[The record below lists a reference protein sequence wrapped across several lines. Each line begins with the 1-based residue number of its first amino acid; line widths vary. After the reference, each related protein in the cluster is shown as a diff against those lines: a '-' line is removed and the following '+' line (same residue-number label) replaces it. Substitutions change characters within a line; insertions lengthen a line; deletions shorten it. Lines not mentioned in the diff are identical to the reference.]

1 MKEKTRKIFIMIVM
15 AALIV
20 SLTAASFAALTY
32 GRYTGG
38 KLDED
43 SPYEEI
49 IDFVGATAFEV
60 TSPDAFINAI
70 NNGYS
75 YIKIADD
82 AEEPFVINN
91 NVADVYTNLVLDVNG
106 HVVVRNSRNPLLDV
120 RRSISV
126 VLVYDSSTDAD
137 GGFYNPVGSSLQ
149 TSGGTLTVGEG
160 IYESGPSDAAD
171 ATLPS
176 SNAVSL
182 VTRENRTSTSYNA
195 AQSGVSLP
203 ILTKSG
209 GDKTKSG
216 DKYLPE
222 NWTDTVSGDQINPD
236 TYLLY
241 TEVQNA
247 FVGSGQTADGTI
259 PDASA
264 PADPDNPVVFQSGQL
279 YINCDSSTIEN
290 NGTTTTTYSADIF
303 SPVSNVASCDFY
315 YYYPIDESGAYS
327 STAGTVDSPKTYAV
341 VYGYND
347 VKGLAEDE
355 DDNNDGI
362 GEATAL
368 IDDGL
373 VWPYAAIRSVEDGEV
388 GGVTHA
394 RGGTFTT
401 NFGTDNTYGIYS
413 VGGTMTVGTD
423 SKSTP
428 PKFTATGEGTCIG
441 MSAGENDTLTI
452 ENGEFSSK
460 IGDTIKMSGGEMEVK
475 KGSFTKD
482 ATGADENSTN
492 NGSAISIS
500 GGTLNMAG
508 SEKDGAKSVSF
519 TVNGNYVNGIKME
532 KAENDTTAN
541 IADTIENAAFSFNN
555 NGFGNSVAAIQVIGG
570 TLNVS
575 DSTFDFNGGSAETVS
590 ANNGIYVQGGSVEA
604 ENCTFTLSP
613 NGSVTG
619 SAAIASAGGTVTAS
633 GSTFTVNGFGNF
645 GVHSS
650 GGTVTATDC
659 TFTMTQAGEPPDGR
673 GDNFGIYSMLPE
685 GATQGGTATAEGCTI
700 NITGTYSAGVLSM
713 DGTLNLGASTTKE
726 TLITVSF
733 EGNKLSSS
741 GVSSEGGEINLTGN
755 TTITSAG
762 LGITAR
768 GEINVTGGT
777 STVKTERGTGIYVQN
792 GTLTVEEGATVDVDS
807 KIVDACSWVVP
818 PEHTGDE
825 SLQTNK
831 FNGVFVNGGS
841 LVSEGTLNVT
851 FTGVQNDAY
860 GSGANSN
867 LNANTAYRDFQIKSY
882 AVRVEAAASGG
893 DTKVSIAG
901 GTISNSVGG
910 GVYVGG
916 GKVTLGVE
924 KGNKG
929 PTVQTTGTSVED
941 TICNPFNYGGN
952 WEYQLPQTGGPAV
965 KVAGGESTTI
975 YGGEY
980 RSQQGDGIVTTGGSA
995 TISQGTFYGNDS
1007 YDTKAGPGAS
1017 YSFKVYGGTVTVK
1030 DGTFGSSDA
1039 SGGGAFVAGTAQ
1051 ETAKAQINGGKFL
1064 SGGQAAFSILDN
1076 ATVTFGEDDAA
1087 NITVQGSKAGLV
1099 LEGYSGIGSPEIT
1112 INGGNFSSTSID
1124 DNESSAIW
1132 SGNPNFKLTI
1142 NGGELTGEAKD
1153 GIFIARRTWNKES
1166 DPFIGTLKITG
1177 GEITGKTHGLNL
1189 DRDIKSENAVE
1200 ISGNAVL
1207 TGSTGSGL
1215 NLAGALYKTHA
1226 VVITGG
1232 TFVGG
1237 QYGAYYGKDGG
1248 DDGVYINDG
1257 LLITGGS
1264 FTGPTS
1270 AGAGFFFGDNPWS
1283 QKVEGVWPFQ
1293 TETPYNNVAIVGG
1306 TFSSFGANDDTITAG
1321 DVFTMH
1327 VEYNGVEQYGVDV
1340 GNGVYGNVGAGGGKA
1355 VMELNKITL
1364 TPTTNS

>member
-160 IYESGPSDAAD
+160 VYESGPKIESV
-171 ATLPS
+171 P
-176 SNAVSL
+176 L
-182 VTRENRTSTSYNA
+182 VTTAEISDVFVRNGGRASATKYQKATAA
-195 AQSGVSLP
+195 AQLPKPGQDVYLDETYSG
-203 ILTKSG
+203 TKN
-209 GDKTKSG
+209 D
-216 DKYLPE
+216 YLKA
-222 NWTDTVSGDQINPD
+222 D

-241 TEVQNA
+241 TVEKNGYV
-247 FVGSGQTADGTI
+247 DG
-259 PDASA
+259 
-264 PADPDNPVVFQSGQL
+264 GQL
-279 YINCDSSTIEN
+279 YVNAKKDV
-290 NGTTTTTYSADIF
+290 NGTVTSAEEF
-303 SPVSNVASCDFY
+303 SPICNVASCDFY
-315 YYYPIDESGAYS
+315 YYYPVGEK
-327 STAGTVDSPKTYAV
+327 GTENSPQTYAV

-347 VKGLAEDE
+347 VKALARDE
-355 DDNNDGI
+355 KKTDENGI
-362 GEATAL
+362 EYGMASAL
-368 IDDGL
+368 TGSGL
-373 VWPYAAIRSVEDGEV
+373 VWPYAAIRSVEDEDTQE

-394 RGGTFTT
+394 RGGVFKTH
-401 NFGTDNTYGIYS
+401 FGEENTYCIYS
-413 VGGTMTVGTD
+413 AGGTMTVGT
-423 SKSTP
+423 S
-428 PKFTATGEGTCIG
+428 G
-441 MSAGENDTLTI
+441 SAGGPAFEAVGSGVCIAMTGASDNVSEGGSLTI
-452 ENGEFSSK
+452 SGGTFSSRLGNTIEMENGNM
-460 IGDTIKMSGGEMEVK
+460 TVTA
-475 KGSFTKD
+475 GSFTKSD
-482 ATGADENSTN
+482 GKGIERDQLEDQTAMIDMR
-492 NGSAISIS
+492 
-500 GGTLNMAG
+500 GGTLNITGDNADSVTMTAG
-508 SEKDGAKSVSF
+508 GKDKPLENVFGILAHGGGEVSV
-519 TVNGNYVNGIKME
+519 
-532 KAENDTTAN
+532 
-541 IADTIENAAFSFNN
+541 
-555 NGFGNSVAAIQVIGG
+555 GG
-570 TLNVS
+570 
-575 DSTFDFNGGSAETVS
+575 
-590 ANNGIYVQGGSVEA
+590 
-604 ENCTFTLSP
+604 CTF
-613 NGSVTG
+613 N
-619 SAAIASAGGTVTAS
+619 IY
-633 GSTFTVNGFGNF
+633 GN
-645 GVHSS
+645 
-650 GGTVTATDC
+650 
-659 TFTMTQAGEPPDGR
+659 
-673 GDNFGIYSMLPE
+673 
-685 GATQGGTATAEGCTI
+685 
-700 NITGTYSAGVLSM
+700 YSAGVLSY
-713 DGTLNLGASTTKE
+713 DGTINLNDDTVINVRE
-726 TLITVSF
+726 THPEDKITSA
-733 EGNKLSSS
+733 
-741 GVSSEGGEINLTGN
+741 GVSSEQASEGEEQASEGAEEHPVNLTGN
-755 TTITSAG
+755 VKITSDG

-768 GEINVTGGT
+768 GNVNIKKAPDNQSATQVNVETGYATGVYVNGGT
-777 STVKTERGTGIYVQN
+777 FKMESGAEISVESTVQN
-792 GTLTVEEGATVDVDS
+792 GYTWGL
-807 KIVDACSWVVP
+807 P
-818 PEHTGDE
+818 PEGQGT
-825 SLQTNK
+825 SPNIY
-831 FNGVFVNGGS
+831 NGVYVQGGS

-867 LNANTAYRDFQIKSY
+867 LKDNTAYRDFQIKSY

-924 KGNKG
+924 NGNTG
-929 PTVQTTGTSVED
+929 PTVQTTGTSVETEERD
-941 TICNPFNYGGN
+941 PFGYGGN
-952 WEYQLPQTGGPAV
+952 WKYKLPQTGGPAV

-975 YGGEY
+975 YGGTY
-980 RSQQGDGIVTTGGSA
+980 IAQQGDGIVTTGGSA
-995 TISQGTFYGNDS
+995 TIYQGTFYGNDS

-1030 DGTFGSSDA
+1030 DGTFGNSTA
-1039 SGGGAFVAGTAQ
+1039 NGGGAFVAGTAQ
-1051 ETAKAQINGGKFL
+1051 ETAEAQINGGSFL

-1076 ATVTFGEDDAA
+1076 ATVTFGENKAA

-1112 INGGNFSSTSID
+1112 INGGNFSSTSTD
-1124 DNESSAIW
+1124 ENESSAIW

-1142 NGGELTGEAKD
+1142 NGGELNGRAKD
-1153 GIFIARRTWNKES
+1153 GIFIARRTWNDES

-1177 GEITGKTHGLNL
+1177 GEITGNTHGLNL

-1207 TGSTGSGL
+1207 TGSNGSGL
-1215 NLAGALYKTHA
+1215 NLAGALYAMHA

-1232 TFVGG
+1232 TFDGG

-1257 LLITGGS
+1257 LLIMGGT